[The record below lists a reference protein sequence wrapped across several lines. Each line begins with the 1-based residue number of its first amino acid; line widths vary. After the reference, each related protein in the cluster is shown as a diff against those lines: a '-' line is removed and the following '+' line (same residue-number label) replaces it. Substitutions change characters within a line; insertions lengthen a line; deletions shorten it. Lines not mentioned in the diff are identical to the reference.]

1 MLIAICVV
9 IVSVT
14 QIAGLWLIAKAL
26 GQPQIESESAR
37 ESAKIHPTLSSDVGG
52 LV

>member
-1 MLIAICVV
+1 MLIAICVFV
-9 IVSVT
+9 CCVCQAT
-14 QIAGLWLIAKAL
+14 GLWLIAKAL
-26 GQPQIESESAR
+26 GQPQIEAEHER